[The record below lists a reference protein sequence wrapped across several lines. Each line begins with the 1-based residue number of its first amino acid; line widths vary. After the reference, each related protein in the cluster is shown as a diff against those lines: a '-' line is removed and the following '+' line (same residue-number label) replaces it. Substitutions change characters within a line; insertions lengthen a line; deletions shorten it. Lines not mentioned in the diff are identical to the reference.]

1 MDNVKKDT
9 VAKLIKDA
17 RLKKGYS
24 QQQLADLA
32 KLNLRSVQR
41 IENAEVLPRAFNL
54 NLLAQQLGLDAEILQ
69 ALNKRFP
76 EAPIAVPQVEAKP
89 VINKPR
95 KLILSFALGSITILL
110 TAAFL
115 SQSSRFPETNFELFL
130 LLSLVIAI
138 NAVVLWR
145 IWKF

>member
-9 VAKLIKDA
+9 IAKLIKEA

-41 IENAEVLPRAFNL
+41 IENAEVVPRAFNL
-54 NLLAQQLGLDAEILQ
+54 NLLAQQLELDVEALQ
-69 ALNKRFP
+69 ALNKRFA
-76 EAPIAVPQVEAKP
+76 EAPTVVPQVEAKP

-95 KLILSFALGSITILL
+95 KLILSVTAGLITILL

-115 SQSSRFPETNFELFL
+115 SQSGRFPETDFELFL
-130 LLSLVIAI
+130 LMSLVIAI